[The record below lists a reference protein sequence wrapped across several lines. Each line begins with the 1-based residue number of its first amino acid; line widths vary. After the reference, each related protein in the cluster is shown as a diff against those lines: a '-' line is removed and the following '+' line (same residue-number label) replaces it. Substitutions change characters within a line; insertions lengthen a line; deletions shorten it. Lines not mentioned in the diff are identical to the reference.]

1 MNSKAIIWTLS
12 GLIALS
18 SCASKSKQTS
28 DEVLQS
34 IPFQQV
40 TLQDNFWLPRLKT
53 QKEVLVPFAL
63 DKVRPAMDNLRK
75 TGNYL
80 HGVKDELPFPH
91 RFVASDLYKV
101 MEGAAYLLTLEKD
114 AMLEHTMDS
123 IIDLI
128 GRAQQDDGYLYES
141 HITGVSA
148 NHEHWGGGGMGDKPY
163 SWVVHSHE
171 LYNMGHMYEG
181 AVAYYQATGKDK
193 WLKIAEKNARHI
205 NHVFFE
211 GDPKYN
217 GGKPVN
223 QAPGHEEIELA
234 LVKLFHATGD
244 SLYLNMAKRFID
256 IRGVT
261 YKPEGD
267 GVMSPSYAQQHQ
279 PVRQQ
284 TKAVGHAVRATYLY
298 SGMADVMAQTGDQ
311 TLRPALDSIWANIVD
326 TRMHITGGLGAVHG
340 IEGFGPEYLLPNK
353 DAYNET
359 CAAVG
364 NVMFNYRM
372 FMAEKDA
379 KYIDVAE
386 VALYN
391 NVLAGV
397 NLEGNRFF
405 YVNPLETDSRQAFN
419 QGVKG
424 RSPWFGT
431 ACCPSNIA
439 RLIPQIPG
447 MMYAYT
453 DDEIYCTFY
462 AGTSTVV
469 PLKKGKVSVTQQTEY
484 PFDETIRFEI
494 NPEGKSQKFAMHLRI
509 PTWADTQ
516 FVPGKLYSYVNARP
530 ADWKLLVNGEEV
542 EATPEKG
549 FVTIDRTW
557 KQGDRVEL
565 RLPMDVHF
573 NKALPQVEADRG
585 RLCVT
590 RGPLVYCAEAVD
602 NTAMPA
608 SYVLSPEAGTSVKKA
623 DSGIMRGIDF
633 VTVKARSV
641 QEEGNGSLTM
651 VPYYA
656 WDNRGDD
663 AMIVWMADN
672 DELAKASIPTIPEY
686 ISDVKATHTFDQD
699 DVLAMVTNGYPAS
712 SFDTSIPRW
721 TSWPQKG
728 KEQTVELTLK
738 RPLKL
743 QSLSVYWYD
752 DKGGVQVPE
761 SWTMEYKENGEWK
774 QFPIYVTDE
783 YRVLKDQY
791 NMVHPGED
799 IMAEALRLH
808 IVPKA
813 DAAAGILSVQIEEA
827 K

>member
-18 SCASKSKQTS
+18 SCASKGKQTS

-80 HGVKDELPFPH
+80 NGVKDELPFPH

-114 AMLEHTMDS
+114 PALEHTMDS

-128 GRAQQDDGYLYES
+128 GRAQEADGYLYES
-141 HITGVSA
+141 HTTGVSA
-148 NHEHWGGGGMGDKPY
+148 NHEHWGGAGMGDKPY

-298 SGMADVMAQTGDQ
+298 SGMADVMAQTSDQ

-379 KYIDVAE
+379 RYIDVAE

-509 PTWADTQ
+509 PTWAGTQ

-761 SWTMEYKENGEWK
+761 SWTLEYKENGEWK
-774 QFPIYVTDE
+774 KFPIYVTDE

-799 IMAEALRLH
+799 IMAEAFRLH

-813 DAAAGILSVQIEEA
+813 DAAAGILSVQIEEV

>member
-28 DEVLQS
+28 EEVLRS

-114 AMLEHTMDS
+114 AKLEHTMDS

-128 GRAQQDDGYLYES
+128 GRAQQDDGYLYEA

-193 WLKIAEKNARHI
+193 WLKIAEKSARHI

-211 GDPKYN
+211 GDPNYN

-267 GVMSPSYAQQHQ
+267 GVMSPSYAQQHL

-364 NVMFNYRM
+364 NVMFNFRM

-509 PTWADTQ
+509 PTWAGTQ

-530 ADWKLLVNGEEV
+530 ADWKLLVNDEEV

-633 VTVKARSV
+633 VTVKAHSV

-672 DELAKASIPTIPEY
+672 DELAKASIPVIPEY

-761 SWTMEYKENGEWK
+761 SWTLEYKENGEWK
-774 QFPIYVTDE
+774 KFPIYVTDE

-799 IMAEALRLH
+799 IMAEAFRLH

-813 DAAAGILSVQIEEA
+813 DAAAGILSVQIEEV